1 MSTLKNTGK
10 FKGGLPAA
18 AHAHEASGGRATGT
32 GREPLPT
39 AQARRV
45 MAAKAARPMTGT
57 VSQAELAAA
66 TASGH
71 RIREGQVARTAGDPR
86 PYDKLPAA
94 GPAGDKAAKASAK
107 PGWQPPEMT
116 GRQHAEQ
123 VLIHSERAER
133 HVAAPPMRRAFEAM
147 ARGHAEKAASVGHG
161 AVETGEKGGMYYT
174 SPSGHRVYLGG
185 NK

>member
-1 MSTLKNTGK
+1 
-10 FKGGLPAA
+10 
-18 AHAHEASGGRATGT
+18 
-32 GREPLPT
+32 
-39 AQARRV
+39 
-45 MAAKAARPMTGT
+45 
-57 VSQAELAAA
+57 
-66 TASGH
+66 
-71 RIREGQVARTAGDPR
+71 
-86 PYDKLPAA
+86 
-94 GPAGDKAAKASAK
+94 
-107 PGWQPPEMT
+107 MT